1 MEVLKKGSIE
11 SLLVA
16 MRDRLGNINDL
27 AAVTGLVFDT
37 KKKSDGSAVQT
48 GSVVA
53 LDPDYPMTAI
63 CPIDT
68 TLAGYV
74 GGEEYKLYIRYT
86 AGSESP
92 VKGPVF
98 FRVEDD

>member
-1 MEVLKKGSIE
+1 MEVLKKGTVESI
-11 SLLVA
+11 LVA
-16 MRDRLGNINDL
+16 MRDRLGNLSDL
-27 AAVTGLVFDT
+27 STVSNPRFDV

-48 GSVVA
+48 NSVWTVDA
-53 LDPDYPMTAI
+53 DFPMTAI

-68 TLAGYV
+68 TLAAYV
-74 GGEEYKLYIRYT
+74 AGEEYKLYVKYT

-92 VKGPVF
+92 VKGPLF